1 MRIALKYSPLGEVLW
16 VTTHFFLS
24 HHKKNLKKIEKKVT
38 AVTTH
43 NAAQEVQV
51 ESGLSTNPF
60 FQSLFCWISL
70 NDS

>member
-24 HHKKNLKKIEKKVT
+24 HHKKNKKIQKKVT

-43 NAAQEVQV
+43 NAAQEVRV
-51 ESGLSTNPF
+51 ESGLSTTPF
-60 FQSLFCWISL
+60 FLSHFS
-70 NDS
+70 